1 MLIGNIENRAGHG
14 KRTVDSEG
22 EYMGS
27 VAHEEV
33 VKFNHNNQE
42 LGGLILQRQK
52 LDTSSTCLLVIC
64 YLAALLFGKMN
75 VLHTRIK
82 LVIDVIRGTGAPSWL
97 NLFFNGPRSTRFLI
111 AMMQKLSHHL
121 LRTSFH
127 YHLAENWMNG
137 ELQRFYVIWRNVDAL
152 YVCQGGAQ
160 PIFSWLVFVGNSSS
174 ISLTY
179 H

>member
-1 MLIGNIENRAGHG
+1 MLIGNIENHAGHG

-42 LGGLILQRQK
+42 LGGLILQRQR

-82 LVIDVIRGTGAPSWL
+82 LVIDVIRGTGAHSWL
-97 NLFFNGPRSTRFLI
+97 NLFFNGPRSAEILDSHDAKITI
-111 AMMQKLSHHL
+111 APANFIPLPTC
-121 LRTSFH
+121 R
-127 YHLAENWMNG
+127 
-137 ELQRFYVIWRNVDAL
+137 ELDEL
-152 YVCQGGAQ
+152 
-160 PIFSWLVFVGNSSS
+160 
-174 ISLTY
+174 
-179 H
+179 